1 MRRLALLAA
10 SVAATLAGCSDPA
23 TPDRECQNCYYS
35 FADTSPPDTFIF
47 HWPANRLP
55 VRFWADPRGPMRSL
69 ASYAVAAWEA
79 QFLYGEFRGVLVPD
93 SSHADVIVT
102 WQGTVPSDTAQPD
115 TSTSPACSGV
125 TTNPELFS
133 DSSVTALQVS
143 IDVKAGYS
151 DAAIAACVRR
161 VTIHEL
167 GHALGLVRHSP
178 YTLDLMNAVPVVSW
192 PSGEDRRTVEVLYH
206 TPATIVPPP
215 RP

>member
-1 MRRLALLAA
+1 MKRLALLGLWAA
-10 SVAATLAGCSDPA
+10 ATVAACSDPA
-23 TPDRECQNCYYS
+23 TPDRECAGCYYS
-35 FADTSPPDTFIF
+35 FADTFAPDTFIF

-55 VRFWADPRGPMRSL
+55 VRFWADTRGPMRGL
-69 ASYAVAAWEA
+69 VSYAVAAWEA
-79 QFLYGEFRGVLVPD
+79 QFLYGEFRGVLVSD

-133 DSSVTALQVS
+133 DSSVNTLGVS
-143 IDVKAGYS
+143 IDVKAAYS

-161 VTIHEL
+161 VTMHEI
-167 GHALGLVRHSP
+167 GHALGLIRHSP

-192 PSGEDRRTVEVLYH
+192 PSAEDRRTIEVLYH

>member
-1 MRRLALLAA
+1 MRRLLLLSTLAA
-10 SVAATLAGCSDPA
+10 AAIVACSDPA
-23 TPDRECQNCYYS
+23 TPDRECAVCYYS
-35 FADTSPPDTFIF
+35 FADTFPPDTFIF

-55 VRFWADPRGPMRSL
+55 VRFWADTRGPMSRL
-69 ASYAVAAWEA
+69 VRYGIAAWQA
-79 QFLYGEFRGVLVPD
+79 QFLYGEFRGVVVPD

-115 TSTSPACSGV
+115 SSTSPACSGV
-125 TTNPELFS
+125 TTNPEQFS
-133 DSSVTALQVS
+133 DSSVNVLQVS
-143 IDVKAGYS
+143 IDVKAAYS

-161 VTIHEL
+161 VTMHEL

-178 YTLDLMNAVPVVSW
+178 YTFDLMNGIPVVSW
-192 PSGEDRRTVEVLYH
+192 PSVEDRRTVEVLYH